1 MSSYLSSIGNFLYEF
16 CSDQNITTDILT
28 KAVELIKDY
37 KWMQVIHIYRVVLL
51 VGFNIKT
58 SKEFHKFLENCNLYI
73 VDQKAY
79 KDYNLKYMADF
90 MTDMAEYIKPFDGKG
105 ACKIPLAKERA
116 NFEKNLIKCKSK
128 QQSNR
133 PLLLP
138 VALEVN
144 RPDER
149 RVRELVHEFPVFF
162 GERTKNQS
170 AKSLAENF
178 NATIESLNK
187 GIKKNDITF
196 EIKFRELIS
205 NLEKNANV
213 SVGEED
219 LPMTPNSIGQPH
231 QRSKQRSKPR
241 SKSRS
246 KSVHRRPFQPKPGWG
261 FEQPESEQL
270 ESEQLE
276 SEQLESEQL
285 ESEQLTQEKKR
296 LKQQVRIIGSV
307 RIGSGGG
314 IIYDRGNGPL
324 YCIKSEFPGCFEKEI
339 KAAPEYDRR
348 KTTNLM
354 NTHIQ
359 YNFHDGKDFL
369 AKKIGRQAYYFFSNF
384 YLKSRLNT
392 EEENTWFRTQRIIE
406 CPQVH
411 KVVEDSSDAPSDDS
425 SDTGNDDVSEID
437 IL

>member
-1 MSSYLSSIGNFLYEF
+1 MANYLISIGTFLHNF
-16 CSDQNITTDILT
+16 CSDQKLSRDILA
-28 KAVELIKDY
+28 KAVKPIADR
-37 KWMQVIHIYRVVLL
+37 KWMQAIHIYRVVLL
-51 VGFNIKT
+51 VAFNIKT

-73 VDQKAY
+73 VDQKEY
-79 KDYNLKYMADF
+79 KNFNLKYLADF
-90 MTDMAEYIKPFDGKG
+90 TTDIAEYIKPFDGKG
-105 ACKIPLAKERA
+105 GSKIPLARQRA
-116 NFEKNLIKCKSK
+116 NFEKNLIKCKLE
-128 QQSNR
+128 QQSNM

-187 GIKKNDITF
+187 GIEENDIKL

-205 NLEKNANV
+205 NLENNANV

-231 QRSKQRSKPR
+231 KRFKPIKPRFKPR

-246 KSVHRRPFQPKPGWG
+246 QSVQPKPGWG
-261 FEQPESEQL
+261 FKQPESEQL

-276 SEQLESEQL
+276 SEQLTE
-285 ESEQLTQEKKR
+285 EKKR
-296 LKQQVRIIGSV
+296 LKEQVKIIGSV
-307 RIGSGGG
+307 RIGGGRG
-314 IIYDRGNGPL
+314 IIYNRGDGPL
-324 YCIKSEFPGCFEKEI
+324 YCIKSEFPGYFEEEI
-339 KAAPEYDRR
+339 KAAPEYNRR
-348 KTTNLM
+348 KTPNLM
-354 NTHIQ
+354 HTHIQ
-359 YNFHDGKDFL
+359 YSFHDGNDFL
-369 AKKIGRQAYYFFSNF
+369 AKKIDKKAYYYFSKS
-384 YLKSRLNT
+384 YLKSKLNT
-392 EEENTWFRTQRIIE
+392 EEENTWFRRQRIIK
-406 CPQVH
+406 CSQAH

-437 IL
+437 TIL

>member
-1 MSSYLSSIGNFLYEF
+1 MTSYLKSIGNFLHEF
-16 CSDQNITTDILT
+16 CSDQKISTDILI
-28 KAVELIKDY
+28 KAVKLIEDH
-37 KWMQVIHIYRVVLL
+37 KWMQAIHIFRVVLL
-51 VGFNIKT
+51 DDFNIKT

-73 VDQKAY
+73 VNQTVY
-79 KDYNLKYMADF
+79 KDYNLKHMADF

-162 GERTKNQS
+162 GERTKYQS

-178 NATIESLNK
+178 NATVESLNK
-187 GIKKNDITF
+187 EINKNDIKI
-196 EIKFRELIS
+196 EITFRELIS

-213 SVGEED
+213 SVGEKD

-231 QRSKQRSKPR
+231 QRSKPRSKPR

-246 KSVHRRPFQPKPGWG
+246 QSVRRPFQPKPGWG

-276 SEQLESEQL
+276 SELESEQL
-285 ESEQLTQEKKR
+285 ESKQLTQEKER
-296 LKQQVRIIGSV
+296 LKQKVKIIGSV
-307 RIGSGGG
+307 RIGSGSG
-314 IIYDRGNGPL
+314 IFYDRGNGPL

-339 KAAPEYDRR
+339 KAAPEYNRR
-348 KTTNLM
+348 KTTDLI

-359 YNFHDGKDFL
+359 YSFHDGKDFL
-369 AKKIGRQAYYFFSNF
+369 AKKIGRQAYYFFSNS

-392 EEENTWFRTQRIIE
+392 EKENTWFRRQRIIK
-406 CPQVH
+406 CPQAR

-425 SDTGNDDVSEID
+425 SDAGNDDVSEMD
-437 IL
+437 TIL